1 MNMTLDGVC
10 DHTKGIAN
18 EELHQHY
25 TDLLNESGLVL
36 YGRTTYR
43 LMEYWR
49 SVLENPTGDKS
60 SDDFAVAIDRI
71 PKVVFSRT
79 LSAVDWESA
88 ALAERELK
96 QEVRTLRQQPGKDIL
111 VGSPGLIVSLTELQ
125 LIDEY
130 QLCIHPVIAG
140 GGMSLFGAIT
150 HRIPLKLIKT
160 KTFGYGAVTLYYTPQ

>member
-43 LMEYWR
+43 LMEYWI

-60 SDDFAVAIDRI
+60 TDDFVVAIVRI

-79 LSAVDWESA
+79 LSAVDWKSA
-88 ALAERELK
+88 TLAERELK
-96 QEVRTLRQQPGKDIL
+96 QEVLTLRQQPGKDIL

-140 GGMSLFGAIT
+140 RGMSLFGPIT

-160 KTFGYGAVTLYYTPQ
+160 KTFAYGAVTLYYTPQ